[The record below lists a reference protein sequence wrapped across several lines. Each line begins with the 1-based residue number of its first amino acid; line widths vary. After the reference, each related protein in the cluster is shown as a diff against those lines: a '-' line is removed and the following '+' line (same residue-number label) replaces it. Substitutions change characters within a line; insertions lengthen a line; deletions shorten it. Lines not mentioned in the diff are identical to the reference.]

1 MLKFHGTRRK
11 VLVTGAALAGALA
24 LAAGPAYAS
33 STNVS
38 GQVGGSY
45 TYYGTGRT
53 ITANGSNVYLQVTN
67 TPGVA
72 MKVMWYKCDN
82 RSVHGSDVEVGDGRR
97 HLIGSNFK
105 SGTVFCLAA
114 AADLSETKLNWSG
127 TLNWNVTS

>member
-1 MLKFHGTRRK
+1 MRILHGTKSK

-24 LAAGPAYAS
+24 LASGPAYAS

-53 ITANGSNVYLQVTN
+53 ITSNGSNVYIQIN
-67 TPGVA
+67 NPGGA
-72 MKVMWYKCDN
+72 MVVKWYKCDN
-82 RSVHGSDVEVGDGRR
+82 RSVHGADVEVGDGRR

-105 SGTVFCLAA
+105 AGTVFCLAA
-114 AADLSETKLNWSG
+114 AADVSEIKLNWSG
-127 TLNWNVTS
+127 TLNWNVYS

>member
-1 MLKFHGTRRK
+1 MRILHGTKSK

-38 GQVGGSY
+38 GTVGGSY

-53 ITANGSNVYLQVTN
+53 ITANGSNVYLQINSLGLGT
-67 TPGVA
+67 
-72 MKVMWYKCDN
+72 KVKWYKCDD
-82 RSVHGSDVEVGDGRR
+82 RSVHGADVEVNDGRR

-105 SGTVFCLAA
+105 AGTVFCLAA
-114 AADLSETKLNWSG
+114 AADLSETRLTWSG
-127 TLNWNVTS
+127 TLNWNVYS